1 MPVGVADVEGYTAWV
16 SAAPLDEGVADVGLR
31 GEPSIDSLVALEPD
45 LVISTTD
52 LPENIVEQIEE
63 IVPVLVVRPAAAERP
78 IDQMKD
84 NIRLVAQAVGKETE
98 AEALIE
104 RVDSAIA
111 QGAEAISA
119 AGLEGQ
125 PFTLADAW
133 SEGNN
138 VSIRAFTSG
147 SLMGAVGEEMGL
159 VDAWDLEGDPDYG
172 LAITDVEGLTNLP
185 DDLIFTYYS
194 NAVFEDAIAG
204 LEGNPIWEGLPF
216 VQAGNVHR
224 LPDGIW
230 MFGGPL
236 SVEQFVSALVDTLT
250 D

>member
-1 MPVGVADVEGYTAWV
+1 
-16 SAAPLDEGVADVGLR
+16 
-31 GEPSIDSLVALEPD
+31 
-45 LVISTTD
+45 
-52 LPENIVEQIEE
+52 
-63 IVPVLVVRPAAAERP
+63 

-194 NAVFEDAIAG
+194 NAVFEDAIAA
-204 LEGNPIWEGLPF
+204 LEGNPILEGLPF

-224 LPDGIW
+224 LADGTGTS
-230 MFGGPL
+230 GGPP
-236 SVEQFVSALVDTLT
+236 SVDRSAPAVAGSLADWSTGSGVSLP
-250 D
+250 